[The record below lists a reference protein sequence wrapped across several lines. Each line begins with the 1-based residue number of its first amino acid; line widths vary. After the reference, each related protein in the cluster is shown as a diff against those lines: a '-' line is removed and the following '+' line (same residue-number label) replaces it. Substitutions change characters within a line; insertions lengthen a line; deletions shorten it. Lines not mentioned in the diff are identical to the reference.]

1 MSVVSVASVIVSLE
15 SVESVESVYLWGSKK
30 PGESGH
36 LVRVVVSVVS
46 VELYPVWAPWL
57 FSRL

>member
-1 MSVVSVASVIVSLE
+1 MSLV

-36 LVRVVVSVVS
+36 LVRAVVSVVS